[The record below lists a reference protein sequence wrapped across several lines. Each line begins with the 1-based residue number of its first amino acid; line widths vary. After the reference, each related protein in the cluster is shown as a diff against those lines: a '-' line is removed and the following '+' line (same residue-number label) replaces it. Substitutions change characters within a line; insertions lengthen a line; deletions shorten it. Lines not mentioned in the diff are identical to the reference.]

1 MAQKEFADLMAIAG
15 HLIFTKTRVAAYYK
29 LPPTRYDYVTDAQR
43 MADLYEQ
50 NAMYA
55 GISDMVDGKPIDLKL
70 YVLKDPIKPDEWAR
84 GFEEGVRSMNN
95 GELPNSFRSGL
106 RANFE
111 HVARGNF
118 SRPSAY
124 LEISIGNRDALKKTA
139 LSDNPVTQA
148 VEFASDFI
156 DRKVLSSRDQE
167 VSDDEVKAWKEYA
180 HRFDVVMEGQYGAEP
195 VEGGIIASIYR
206 RALYPAQQAP
216 TLPGYDRWGSGDI
229 IYLSEAEI
237 DKHPKYNLV
246 KNVDGEGYQAT
257 LAFQKFP
264 RAMRYPTGLPWIV
277 ASNFHDTTNG
287 KYTFWASF
295 TLIGANHVR
304 KDLVNAIK
312 VAKDEQKDAAQAGL
326 SPISVEE
333 KLSLATELESYM
345 AQSNDPWV
353 YGQYFITVTAKT
365 KKELEENILSIIQ
378 DYRGRNIL
386 LSYPTGR
393 PQYKL
398 LLSSLPG
405 GERFSKRWTQ
415 RQPVS
420 IIGGGAP
427 TVNSSVGD

>member
-15 HLIFTKTRVAAYYK
+15 HLIFTKEKVAAYYK
-29 LPPTRYDYVTDAQR
+29 LPATRYDYVTDEQR
-43 MADLYEQ
+43 MTDLAEQ

-55 GISDMVDGKPIDLKL
+55 GISDLVDGKSIDLKL
-70 YVLKDPIKPDEWAR
+70 YQMKDAIKADEWAR

-95 GELPNSFRSGL
+95 GELPSAFRSGL

-111 HVARGNF
+111 YVAHGEF
-118 SRPSAY
+118 SRPSVYA
-124 LEISIGNRDALKKTA
+124 EITIGKRDSLKKGVT
-139 LSDNPVTQA
+139 SDNPVSQA
-148 VEFASDFI
+148 VGYASDFI

-167 VSDDEVKAWKEYA
+167 VTEDEVDAWMEYA
-180 HRFDVVMEGQYGAEP
+180 RRFDIVMEQYGAEP
-195 VEGGIIASIYR
+195 VESGVIATIYR
-206 RALYPAQQAP
+206 RFLYPAQTAP
-216 TLPGYDRWGSGDI
+216 TLPAYDRWGSGDI
-229 IYLSEAEI
+229 LYLSESEI
-237 DKHPKYNLV
+237 IEKPKYNHI
-246 KNVDGEGYQAT
+246 KNADGEGYQAT

-264 RAMRYPTGLPWIV
+264 NAMRYPSGLPWIV
-277 ASNFHDTTNG
+277 ASSYLDDTIG

-295 TLIGANHVR
+295 SLIGANQVR
-304 KDLVNAIK
+304 KDLVNVIK
-312 VAKDEQKDAAQAGL
+312 VVKDEQRDAAQAGL

-333 KLSLATELESYM
+333 KLDLAEGLESYM

-353 YGQYFITVTAKT
+353 YGQYFITVTGKT
-365 KKELEENILSIIQ
+365 KKELDENILSIIQ
-378 DYRGRNIL
+378 DYRSRNIL

-415 RQPVS
+415 RQPIS